1 MKNIPILFEDDH
13 FVIANK
19 PANLLSTPDRF
30 RSELPSLKSIFR
42 KKYGEIFVLHRLD
55 LETSGVIAFGK
66 HIDVQRE
73 FTEMQIS
80 NKVAKE
86 YLAIVDGMVSQQKGT
101 IDLPL
106 IYDGGKTF
114 VNHKDKK
121 AKQSITEF
129 EILETYDQYSVVR
142 CSLKSGRTHQIRVH
156 LAHTGMPLAVDRF
169 YGHSE
174 QIFLSQFKKKRYNKK
189 ETEERPLISRLTLH
203 AETLRFIH
211 PFTKETIE
219 VTAELPKDMRA
230 LINQLKKNLGENN
243 KKR

>member
-30 RSELPSLKSIFR
+30 RSDLPSLKSIFR

-66 HIDVQRE
+66 HADVQRT
-73 FTEMQIS
+73 FTEMQINNEVS
-80 NKVAKE
+80 KE
-86 YLAIVDGMVSQQKGT
+86 YVAIVDGLISQQNGT

-106 IYDGGKTF
+106 IYDGGKTY

-121 AKQSITEF
+121 AKQSITQYEV
-129 EILETYDQYSVVR
+129 LETYDHYSIVR
-142 CSLKSGRTHQIRVH
+142 CTIKSGRTHQIRVH
-156 LAHTGMPLAVDRF
+156 LSHIGMPLAVDRF
-169 YGHSE
+169 YGHTE
-174 QIFLSQFKKKRYNKK
+174 AIYLSQFKKKRYNKK

-203 AETLRFIH
+203 AETIAFLH
-211 PFTKETIE
+211 PFTKENVKIK
-219 VTAELPKDMRA
+219 AELHKDMRA
-230 LINQLKKNLGENN
+230 LVNQLKKNLG
-243 KKR
+243 

>member
-30 RSELPSLKSIFR
+30 RSDLPSLKSIFR

-66 HIDVQRE
+66 HADVQRT
-73 FTEMQIS
+73 FTEMQINNEVS
-80 NKVAKE
+80 KE
-86 YLAIVDGMVSQQKGT
+86 YIAIVDGLISQQSGT

-106 IYDGGKTF
+106 IYDGGKTY

-121 AKQSITEF
+121 AKQSITDYEV
-129 EILETYDQYSVVR
+129 LETYDHYSIVR
-142 CSLKSGRTHQIRVH
+142 CKIKSGRTHQIRVH
-156 LAHTGMPLAVDRF
+156 LAHIGMPLAVDRF
-169 YGHSE
+169 YGHTE
-174 QIFLSQFKKKRYNKK
+174 AIYLSQFKKKRYNKK

-203 AETLRFIH
+203 AASLSFKHPFNQETL
-211 PFTKETIE
+211 TVE
-219 VTAELPKDMRA
+219 AELHKDMRA
-230 LINQLKKNLGENN
+230 LVNQLKKNLG
-243 KKR
+243 